1 MKILVIV
8 AIGGSVLATLLWLI
22 IPREY
27 TSSASMLFPGS
38 SRSSAPSGFG
48 DQGGAGGAS
57 GTGGGSV
64 DQPSLPLM
72 QGVLTMP
79 QPGSSPSTAGMI
91 LKSRKTAALLVD
103 KFNLAKEWGLRK
115 EKAIYYFQQGFIC
128 SEGLSGDL
136 RISITDY
143 DPQRAKDILAAAI
156 DVLTNSVE
164 ALSLDPAGRNLEL
177 LKKSLANAE
186 SDCTK
191 AQAAL
196 VDFQKTLGGAPPDV
210 QLQSLGQIYSDT
222 LKNLYAAR
230 VEDMTAESN
239 TKSLSGQAEKM
250 IATAQDPIGSEKSMI
265 SILYNRMVDRET
277 ELSTLRQKYTDRRPE
292 VVAAKSGLDIAKR
305 DLDLEISRQLKGLK
319 AGASPYVKD
328 SILAAVA
335 AKAKVEGLQNAEESI
350 RKKLQALPGAQAK
363 YAQLQLDLRDQR
375 SRLTLVRGEFVKA
388 ELIAQSRGPQFVVVD
403 PPVVPQKPNG
413 LEIYWWSIFGLIP
426 GTVTLVIT
434 AISIVL
440 KNRMKSLGL

>member
-8 AIGGSVLATLLWLI
+8 AIGGAVLGTLLWLI

-48 DQGGAGGAS
+48 DQGAAGGAT

-103 KFNLAKEWGLRK
+103 KFNLAKEWGLSK
-115 EKAIYYFQQGFIC
+115 EKAIYYFQEGFIC

-143 DPQRAKDILAAAI
+143 DPQRAKDILSAAI
-156 DVLTNSVE
+156 NVLTNSVE

-177 LKKSLANAE
+177 LKKSLENAE
-186 SDCTK
+186 SDCAK
-191 AQAAL
+191 AQASL

-250 IATAQDPIGSEKSMI
+250 ISIAQDPIGSEKSMI

-292 VVAAKSGLDIAKR
+292 VVAAKSGVDVAKR

-328 SILAAVA
+328 SILAAVT
-335 AKAKVEGLQNAEESI
+335 AKAKVEGLRNAEESI

-413 LEIYWWSIFGLIP
+413 MEIYWWAIIGLIP
-426 GTVTLVIT
+426 GSVTLLIT
-434 AISIVL
+434 ASSIIL